1 MNKSLNKKLFTSN
14 FGEVFSTLISKCGK
28 FVVFAAIEYYAMEL
42 FLVPIEGGAV
52 KQITYMGADFI
63 RPLSFS
69 DDGGELFFVSS
80 SQQQTPD
87 ETDVYRLRLETKNSS
102 DLPTA
107 MHPKKLN
114 LGPSTAFEVNGEG
127 SRLL

>member
-1 MNKSLNKKLFTSN
+1 MTIVFVAEDELYSIVVNSENQKRKTQTHRLTTAT
-14 FGEVFSTLISKCGK
+14 GEVFSPLISKCGK

-87 ETDVYRLRLETKNSS
+87 ETGVWLRLETR
-102 DLPTA
+102 TA
-107 MHPKKLN
+107 RICLLRCIPK
-114 LGPSTAFEVNGEG
+114 S
-127 SRLL
+127 